1 MARNV
6 FLLSAYRIISAW
18 LLTAD
23 YDKRMRLLTR
33 LYGMYSTGEFAKEQP
48 EEHSTTAAEPCLPP
62 TDHPSL
68 NAPAHSPLHSYCRYL
83 RAYFGKSSLPTETKW
98 QPSATKSYINLAVIR
113 REKVTH
119 EELLQFMLATLHGDV
134 DEILK
139 IKEPVKIE
147 HIFDSNPGEDL
158 QCILVEGAPGVGKT
172 TLAWQVCHR
181 WGRGDLFQQYALI
194 LLVKLREEVLRKA
207 TSLANLLISQEDERT
222 KLGIAEYLKQTNGK
236 KVLVI
241 LEGLDELPISLL
253 TQQSVFTKLF
263 SGTLLPRATILV
275 TSRPSATVQLWDKW
289 KYRISRHIEVLGF
302 TKDNI
307 AVYISTNLDGD
318 DRKDFERYLSINPHI
333 RSLMYVPINCTIVIA
348 VYKDC
353 LYYHRPPPRSVTEL
367 YTCLVECILRR
378 YLKDHN
384 YNDKKFKT
392 LANLPSPV
400 HDRFC
405 TLTELAYEGVMNQQY
420 IYSTEIEHLGFM
432 DVVAEEHPLNCSY
445 NLSYNFLH
453 LSIQEYLAA
462 RYISSMP
469 LHEQEQV
476 LREVCHMKRL
486 RNTCRYLA
494 GITKFKDIDRTILK
508 EVIESEFSKTL
519 DEQEESR
526 RLEMFGIIHDLLE
539 ATERLLKEV
548 YGEEE
553 EEEMHKIAVDLL
565 KAAQRLFKQNNNWV
579 KQKKDEWRTAI
590 QILKNIERLVFVKRT
605 RIEEDRW
612 KIANDLLKTAERLG
626 KQLNREMNDV
636 GKETLYILKRID
648 EIRLLREISEHSAL
662 LATLM
667 KYINRHHEPKHAV
680 IITDAV
686 NNHTTASVIK
696 ISTYALQLLSE
707 SEATAVLERR
717 KVYEC
722 ILLDYNSPIDFST
735 LGYCIAHSNCQWW
748 LQLGTFQQQM
758 KSTEGVEMFVQK
770 LKSHRRDCQP
780 SYRVYSLNIYHNNP
794 DCAQK
799 LLTVF
804 PGHIYPHMKR
814 LLIHYDFIQPL
825 PQCVPVLISRIKHL
839 RLLILEGAT
848 TCTLIDTLQIL
859 ANSSNPT
866 LTALQLSM
874 TSFNLSAMRT
884 LCSALLCR
892 STSIAT
898 LILYNCGI
906 DNQQASILREILG
919 NLCRLNILD
928 LSFNDIHDREAAAIA
943 KATRRLQIV
952 ELQGNPISA
961 ELRDQLA
968 TYDNVHLD

>member
-1 MARNV
+1 MVVYVCKYTCSN
-6 FLLSAYRIISAW
+6 SHGHHYR
-18 LLTAD
+18 D
-23 YDKRMRLLTR
+23 
-33 LYGMYSTGEFAKEQP
+33 MYSTGEFANEQP
-48 EEHSTTAAEPCLPP
+48 EPHSTTAAEPCLPP

-119 EELLQFMLATLHGDV
+119 KELLQFMLATLHGDV

-158 QCILVEGAPGVGKT
+158 QCILAEGAPGVGKT

-181 WGRGDLFQQYALI
+181 WGRGDLFQQYALV
-194 LLVKLREEVLRKA
+194 LLVKLREEVMRKA
-207 TSLANLLISQEDERT
+207 TSLANLLISQDDERT
-222 KLGIAEYLKQTNGK
+222 KVGIAEYLKQTNGK

-253 TQQSVFTKLF
+253 TQQSVFTKLL

-318 DRKDFERYLSINPHI
+318 DREDFERYLSINPHI

-400 HDRFC
+400 HELFC
-405 TLTELAYEGVMNQQY
+405 TLTELAYEGVINQQY
-420 IYSTEIEHLGFM
+420 IYSTEIEHLGLM

-469 LHEQEQV
+469 LHKQEQV
-476 LREVCHMKRL
+476 LREACHMKRL

-494 GITKFKDIDRTILK
+494 GITKFKDIDKAILK
-508 EVIESEFSKTL
+508 EVIENEFTKTL
-519 DEQEESR
+519 DEQEELR

-539 ATERLLKEV
+539 VIERLLEEV
-548 YGEEE
+548 SGEEE

-565 KAAQRLFKQNNNWV
+565 TATQRLFKQNSNWV
-579 KQKKDEWRTAI
+579 KQKKDEWGIAI
-590 QILKNIERLVFVKRT
+590 QVLEITERAIMVKRT
-605 RIEEDRW
+605 RIEDRW
-612 KIANDLLKTAERLG
+612 EMANNLLKATDRLE
-626 KQLNREMNDV
+626 KQINREIKDV
-636 GKETLYILKRID
+636 GEEGLFILVRLDRSIKLKRSGFSHLDAETAIQEQLKGRLDRFPTPMAHILKIID
-648 EIRLLREISEHSAL
+648 DILSESIA
-662 LATLM
+662 
-667 KYINRHHEPKHAV
+667 I
-680 IITDAV
+680 DAHV
-686 NNHTTASVIK
+686 TK
-696 ISTYALQLLSE
+696 LSTYALQLLSE
-707 SEATAVLERR
+707 SKVTGVLECD
-717 KVYEC
+717 KTYEC
-722 ILLDYNSPIDFST
+722 TLSDYNSPIDFST
-735 LGYCIAHSNCQWW
+735 LGYCIAHSSCQWW
-748 LQLGTFQQQM
+748 LQLGTSIKYMQ
-758 KSTEGVEMFVQK
+758 STEGIEMFVKK
-770 LKSHRRDCQP
+770 LKSHQKDCQP
-780 SYRVYSLNIYHNNP
+780 SYRLNSLLIYHNNP
-794 DCAQK
+794 DCTQQ

-804 PGHIYPHMKR
+804 PGHIHPHMGR
-814 LLIHYDFIQPL
+814 LGFHHQSTQPL
-825 PQCVPVLISRIKHL
+825 PQCVPVFISRIKHMG
-839 RLLILEGAT
+839 LLILEGAT

-866 LTALQLSM
+866 LTRLQLLN
-874 TSFNLSAMRT
+874 TRFNLSAMIT
-884 LCSALLCR
+884 LRSALLCR
-892 STSIAT
+892 STSIDS

-906 DNQQASILREILG
+906 DDKQASILREILG
-919 NLCRLNILD
+919 SLCTLGILG

-943 KATRRLQIV
+943 IATRRLQMV

-968 TYDNVHLD
+968 KYDNVHLD

>member
-1 MARNV
+1 MKSPLFYNTHVALV
-6 FLLSAYRIISAW
+6 MDSWPLLS
-18 LLTAD
+18 D
-23 YDKRMRLLTR
+23 
-33 LYGMYSTGEFAKEQP
+33 MYSTGEFAKEQP
-48 EEHSTTAAEPCLPP
+48 EQQSTTAAEPCLPP
-62 TDHPSL
+62 IDHPSL

-83 RAYFGKSSLPTETKW
+83 RAYFGKSSLPTENKW
-98 QPSATKSYINLAVIR
+98 QPSATKSYINLAAIR

-119 EELLQFMLATLHGDV
+119 KELLQFMLATLHGDV

-147 HIFDSNPGEDL
+147 HIFDSNLGEDL
-158 QCILVEGAPGVGKT
+158 QCILAEGAPGVGKT

-194 LLVKLREEVLRKA
+194 LLVKLREEVMRKS
-207 TSLANLLISQEDERT
+207 TSLANLLISQENERT

-253 TQQSVFTKLF
+253 TQQSVFTKLL

-318 DRKDFERYLSINPHI
+318 DREDFERYLFINPHI

-400 HDRFC
+400 HKRFC
-405 TLTELAYEGVMNQQY
+405 TLTELAYEGVMKQQY
-420 IYSTEIEHLGFM
+420 IYSTEIEHLGLM

-462 RYISSMP
+462 CYISSMP
-469 LHEQEQV
+469 LHIQEQV

-539 ATERLLKEV
+539 ATERLLKV
-548 YGEEE
+548 SGEEE

-579 KQKKDEWRTAI
+579 KQKKDEWSIAI
-590 QILKNIERLVFVKRT
+590 QILKNTERLVFVKRT

-626 KQLNREMNDV
+626 KQLNREMNEV
-636 GKETLYILKRID
+636 GKETLYILKRVD
-648 EIRLLREISEHSAL
+648 KIRLMRKISPRSAL
-662 LATLM
+662 LATLEVR
-667 KYINRHHEPKHAV
+667 KCIDRLHEPKNTV
-680 IITDAV
+680 IIADAFDEC
-686 NNHTTASVIK
+686 NAIDASVIK

-707 SEATAVLERR
+707 SEATVVLERR

-722 ILLDYNSPIDFST
+722 ILSDYNSPIDFST
-735 LGYCIAHSNCQWW
+735 LGYCIAHSSCKWW
-748 LQLGTFQQQM
+748 LQLGTSQQYM
-758 KSTEGVEMFVQK
+758 KSTEGIKMFVQK
-770 LKSHRRDCQP
+770 LKSHQSVCQP

-794 DCAQK
+794 DCTQK

-804 PGHIYPHMKR
+804 PGHIHPHMER
-814 LLIHYDFIQPL
+814 LQFHYECTQPL
-825 PQCVPVLISRIKHL
+825 PQCVPVLISRVKHL

-859 ANSSNPT
+859 ADSFNPT
-866 LTALQLSM
+866 LTELQLSM
-874 TSFNLSAMRT
+874 MSFNLSAMTT

-892 STSIAT
+892 STSIGS
-898 LILYNCGI
+898 LRLSNCCI
-906 DNQQASILREILG
+906 DDQQACILRKILD
-919 NLCRLNILD
+919 NLCTLGALC
-928 LSFNDIHDREAAAIA
+928 LSFNDIHDKEAAAIA
-943 KATRRLQIV
+943 KATRMLQIV

-961 ELRDQLA
+961 ELRNKLA
-968 TYDNVHLD
+968 TYKNIRFN